1 MLRMFHAMKRRK
13 DHPLLP
19 QSDSAS
25 DELEFVHRGYE
36 TALKQD
42 LEMVWIAKERLTSHA

>member
-1 MLRMFHAMKRRK
+1 M
-13 DHPLLP
+13 LP

-36 TALKQD
+36 TALRQN
-42 LEMVWIAKERLTSHA
+42 LETIRLGKERLTSHA